1 MHMRSH
7 FIVELKSDQVEA
19 GVYWL
24 QLVEIHL
31 HAVVEQLAAS
41 LVHKHAARAIDHL
54 AGNPAGVTN
63 MLSRSHVRHI
73 CHKPTHNTATISVS
87 APNQHISLICKPDF
101 PHFCLPKPP
110 VEKSF
115 SVHKYLS
122 LVSHVIKFDQ
132 HADVSCALAAS
143 AMPTLSGTACSS
155 FHIATNTNCT
165 HQRPGG

>member
-1 MHMRSH
+1 
-7 FIVELKSDQVEA
+7 LA
-19 GVYWL
+19 
-24 QLVEIHL
+24 QLVEFHL
-31 HAVVEQLAAS
+31 HAVVEQLAAWY
-41 LVHKHAARAIDHL
+41 
-54 AGNPAGVTN
+54 TN
-63 MLSRSHVRHI
+63 MLHVPPIIWLGTPLALQI
-73 CHKPTHNTATISVS
+73 CYPLARAPHLPQAHTQYSYQQRLGTKSAHKPY
-87 APNQHISLICKPDF
+87 CKPVF

-110 VEKSF
+110 VEKFF

-132 HADVSCALAAS
+132 HADVVSCALAAS